1 MNWLNIETTTLDS
14 EAFVGS
20 DPTARATWL
29 CLLRFCAGQ
38 ENGGKITA
46 CKSWPDRKWQQLA
59 RVTKA
64 EVEAVSALWSWDG
77 EDLTVWSYPTDKQH
91 EVQHRRERARTNGT
105 RGGRPSTNQPP
116 EQKKPTSETNDKPT
130 LVSFAKAE
138 GEGEGE
144 GEEKEK
150 EKRNRRRRRAADA
163 APRARNPVMDALATV
178 GGGKPEE
185 VTQWGPAV
193 AARAEI
199 VAVTPDVTP
208 DEIRRRAANYRTH
221 FDGAALTPTALAKHW
236 AVCASPKPSK
246 QLHSDKIAKERAAE
260 GGAFSWE
267 KEGGF

>member
-20 DPTARATWL
+20 DPVARATWL

-38 ENGGKITA
+38 ENGGKIVA

-64 EVEAVSALWSWDG
+64 EVEAVSALWSWSG
-77 EDLTVWSYPTDKQH
+77 EDLTVWAYPADKEA
-91 EVQHRRERARTNGT
+91 EVQHKREAGKLGGTARTEAKTEAARINGAK
-105 RGGRPSTNQPP
+105 RKPSRSQAQPKQKPSRNPTEWNGKEGNGIGMEGNQI
-116 EQKKPTSETNDKPT
+116 
-130 LVSFAKAE
+130 
-138 GEGEGE
+138 
-144 GEEKEK
+144 
-150 EKRNRRRRRAADA
+150 AANA

-199 VAVTPDVTP
+199 LAVTPDLTP

-236 AVCASPKPSK
+236 AVCANPKPSK